1 MQQST
6 ILLLE
11 ELAANAWPP
20 LTVQHVDGWRL
31 RASEGV
37 HGRANSVWPNG
48 DGGTL
53 PLAEKL
59 AAVEAFYQRH
69 GLPPRYQMAPAA
81 QPADLDQQLAEKGYE
96 LYEPVE
102 VQTAVLPTL
111 LTQTH
116 TTPAYPATLTPA
128 PSDDWLT
135 FDNLHHAHTPH
146 QAHIRGQIMGRIG
159 PAAAFAAVHDN
170 DRILGIGLGVC
181 ERGWLGIFNMLT
193 DPEARRMGVATAV
206 LHHLATWATTHHA
219 THAYLQVVATNR
231 PAQALYARAT
241 FTHAYTYHYRLKRPL

>member
-1 MQQST
+1 MEQST

-20 LTVQHVDGWRL
+20 LITQHLDGWRL

-37 HGRANSVWPNG
+37 HGRANSVWPNA
-48 DGGTL
+48 DHGTL

-59 AAVEAFYQRH
+59 AEAEAFYQRRD
-69 GLPPRYQMAPAA
+69 LPPRYQIAPTM
-81 QPADLDQQLAEKGYE
+81 QPAELDQHLAERGYE

-111 LTQTH
+111 LAQTNSPY
-116 TTPAYPATLTPA
+116 TATITPA
-128 PSDDWLT
+128 SSEEWLT
-135 FDNLHHAHTPH
+135 FDNHHHAHTPH
-146 QAHIRGQIMGRIG
+146 QAHIRGQIMRHIG
-159 PAAAFAAVHDN
+159 PAAAFAAVHD
-170 DRILGIGLGVC
+170 DDGRILGIGLGVC

-193 DPEARRMGVATAV
+193 DLEERRKGVGTAV
-206 LHHLATWATTHHA
+206 LHHLATWATHHQA

-231 PAQALYARAT
+231 PAQALYARAG
-241 FTHAYTYHYRLKRPL
+241 FTYAYSYHYRLKRLP

>member
-1 MQQST
+1 MEQST

-20 LTVQHVDGWRL
+20 LITQHLDGWRL

-37 HGRANSVWPNG
+37 HGRANSVWPNA
-48 DGGTL
+48 DHGTL

-59 AAVEAFYQRH
+59 AEAEAFYQRRD
-69 GLPPRYQMAPAA
+69 LPPRYQIAPTM
-81 QPADLDQQLAEKGYE
+81 QPADLDHKLAERGYE

-111 LTQTH
+111 LAQTNSPY
-116 TTPAYPATLTPA
+116 TATITPA
-128 PSDDWLT
+128 SSEEWLT
-135 FDNLHHAHTPH
+135 FDNHHHAHTPH
-146 QAHIRGQIMGRIG
+146 QAHIRTQIMRHIG

-170 DRILGIGLGVC
+170 NGRFLGIGLGVC

-193 DPEARRMGVATAV
+193 DPEVRRMGVGTAV
-206 LHHLATWATTHHA
+206 LHHLATWATHHHA

-231 PAQALYARAT
+231 PAQALYARAG
-241 FTHAYTYHYRLKRPL
+241 FTYAYSYHYRLKRLP

>member
-1 MQQST
+1 MNLFT

-20 LTVQHVDGWRL
+20 LTAQHLDGWRL

-48 DGGTL
+48 NHSTL

-59 AAVEAFYQRH
+59 AEVEAFYQRH
-69 GLPPRYQMAPAA
+69 GLPPRYQIAPTM
-81 QPADLDQQLAEKGYE
+81 QPADLDQLLAERGYD

-111 LTQTH
+111 LNH
-116 TTPAYPATLTPA
+116 TSSTYQATITPTP
-128 PSDDWLT
+128 SEEWLT

-146 QAHIRGQIMGRIG
+146 QAHIRSQIMRHIG

-170 DRILGIGLGVC
+170 GRILGIGLGVC

-193 DPEARRMGVATAV
+193 DAEERRKGVGTAV
-206 LHHLATWATTHHA
+206 LHHLATWATHHHA

-231 PAQALYARAT
+231 PAQALYARAS
-241 FTHAYTYHYRLKRPL
+241 FTYAYSYHYRLKRHP